1 MNLGAKE
8 HIRDGEV
15 VVVGFVN
22 RLLWW
27 LQCGRL
33 LLSRLLIEYA
43 GDNPYL
49 ALIFRG
55 NFNPFSW
62 CSWAF
67 SNLEWRP
74 SNEKILKSYPNSF
87 VQVVKCF
94 SKLKN
99 GDKSFGKEKKH
110 WFGWHLTS
118 VNFPPRKGILCL
130 LLKSGSELMPVSR
143 CRILPKF
150 SGA

>member
-1 MNLGAKE
+1 MNLGAKK
-8 HIRDGEV
+8 HIRDSEV

-22 RLLWW
+22 RLLWR

-33 LLSRLLIEYA
+33 LLSRLLIEYV

-49 ALIFRG
+49 ALTFRG
-55 NFNPFSW
+55 HFNPFSW

-67 SNLEWRP
+67 SNLEWWP

-99 GDKSFGKEKKH
+99 GDKLLGKEKNTDLA
-110 WFGWHLTS
+110 GTLHLWIS
-118 VNFPPRKGILCL
+118 LLEKGYYAYFLRVGVSLCL
-130 LLKSGSELMPVSR
+130 
-143 CRILPKF
+143 
-150 SGA
+150 